1 MTCIEIMRFTF
12 LPASDIL
19 SNSGINFGF
28 YLALQRENGYNIMVI
43 MPFYAVLQESTVM
56 STVIASID
64 PHSPAEKAGITVGE
78 QLLEIN
84 GHHIVDV
91 LDYRF
96 YGYDPVAVLRL
107 AKDGQERTVT
117 IRKAEGRDLGL
128 NFPTY
133 LMDEMHR
140 CANHCLFCFVD
151 QMPPNMRPSLYIKD
165 DDERLSFLLGNYT
178 TLTNL
183 SEREA
188 QRIIDLHISPINVS
202 VHATDPQLHCT
213 LLGNRDAERSLE
225 YIRRFCKAGIVMNG
239 QIVVCPGW
247 NDGDQ
252 LRRTLRDLTDWQ
264 FSSCSLV
271 PVGITKY
278 RKGLAK
284 LRPVEKDCAREIIAI
299 AEEFGQENLR
309 RYGTRRFFC
318 ADELF
323 LRAELPL
330 PEEDYYE
337 GYRQIENGV
346 GMLRSLEQ
354 EFLSAMK
361 IEEPDAAPSP
371 FTIATGVA
379 AAPFMQMLVDK
390 AKAYFPKLDA
400 EVIAVENDFFGHT
413 IDVTGLLTGQDIAK
427 QLQGKVAG
435 RRVLLTVHM
444 LRHGE
449 TVFLDDYTVERL
461 SHELGSPVQI
471 VDDDGGALLD
481 AMLEATIG

>member
-1 MTCIEIMRFTF
+1 
-12 LPASDIL
+12 
-19 SNSGINFGF
+19 
-28 YLALQRENGYNIMVI
+28 
-43 MPFYAVLQESTVM
+43 M
-56 STVIASID
+56 STVITSID
-64 PHSPAEKAGITVGE
+64 RHSPAEKAGIAVGE
-78 QLLEIN
+78 RLLEIN
-84 GHHIVDV
+84 GHQIVDV

-96 YGYDPVAVLRL
+96 YGYDPKAVLL
-107 AKDGQERTVT
+107 LEREGKTRHVT
-117 IRKAEGRDLGL
+117 IRKEEGQDLGL

-133 LMDEMHR
+133 LMDEMHQ
-140 CANHCLFCFVD
+140 CANHCIFCFVD
-151 QMPPNMRPSLYIKD
+151 QMPPHMRPSLYIKD

-202 VHATDPQLHCT
+202 VHATDPQLHCM
-213 LLGNRDAERSLE
+213 LLGNKAAERSLD
-225 YIRRFCKAGIVMNG
+225 YIRAFCKAGIVMNG

-247 NDGDQ
+247 NDGAQ
-252 LRRTLRDLTDWQ
+252 LRRTLRDLTEWQ

-284 LRPVEKDCAREIIAI
+284 LRPVDGACAREIIAI
-299 AEEFGQENLR
+299 AEEFGEENLR
-309 RYGTRRFFC
+309 RFGTRRFFC

-323 LRAELPL
+323 LRAGLPL

-337 GYRQIENGV
+337 GYRQLENGV

-354 EFLSAMK
+354 EFLSAMRM
-361 IEEPDAAPSP
+361 EEPDAAPSP

-379 AAPFMQMLVDK
+379 AAPFMEQLM
-390 AKAYFPKLDA
+390 AQARQYFPQLDA
-400 EVIAVENDFFGHT
+400 RVTAVENDFFGHT
-413 IDVTGLLTGQDIAK
+413 IDVAGLLTGQDIAA
-427 QLQGKVAG
+427 QLRGQVQG
-435 RRVLLTVHM
+435 RRVLLPLHM

-461 SHELGSPVQI
+461 SEELGSPIQI
-471 VDDDGGALLD
+471 VGVDGGDLLD
-481 AMLEATIG
+481 AILETEV

>member
-1 MTCIEIMRFTF
+1 M
-12 LPASDIL
+12 
-19 SNSGINFGF
+19 
-28 YLALQRENGYNIMVI
+28 
-43 MPFYAVLQESTVM
+43 
-56 STVIASID
+56 
-64 PHSPAEKAGITVGE
+64 
-78 QLLEIN
+78 
-84 GHHIVDV
+84 
-91 LDYRF
+91 
-96 YGYDPVAVLRL
+96 
-107 AKDGQERTVT
+107 
-117 IRKAEGRDLGL
+117 
-128 NFPTY
+128 
-133 LMDEMHR
+133 
-140 CANHCLFCFVD
+140 
-151 QMPPNMRPSLYIKD
+151 
-165 DDERLSFLLGNYT
+165 
-178 TLTNL
+178 
-183 SEREA
+183 
-188 QRIIDLHISPINVS
+188 
-202 VHATDPQLHCT
+202 
-213 LLGNRDAERSLE
+213 
-225 YIRRFCKAGIVMNG
+225 
-239 QIVVCPGW
+239 
-247 NDGDQ
+247 
-252 LRRTLRDLTDWQ
+252 
-264 FSSCSLV
+264 

-323 LRAELPL
+323 LRAGLTL

-361 IEEPDAAPSP
+361 MEEPEAAPSP

-461 SHELGSPVQI
+461 SRELGSPVQI

-481 AMLEATIG
+481 AMLEATVG